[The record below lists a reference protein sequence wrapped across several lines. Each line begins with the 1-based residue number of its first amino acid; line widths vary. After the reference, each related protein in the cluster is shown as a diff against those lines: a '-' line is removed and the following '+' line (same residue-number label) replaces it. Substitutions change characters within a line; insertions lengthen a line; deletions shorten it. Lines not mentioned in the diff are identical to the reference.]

1 MADNTFH
8 IKNFDRL
15 QHYKNRSPP
24 WIKLYNGLLD
34 DYDFGRLPDASKAH
48 LIAIG
53 LLASRHNNKLP
64 LDAEWLGKRINATET
79 VDLELLIKS
88 GFVVPD
94 QGCSNLLAS
103 CKQSATPERER
114 ETERETEK
122 EGKKKA
128 ANAVLPDWL
137 PKESWEGFKEMRRN
151 SRYPLKGRS
160 ETLAL
165 NELAKLRDEGHDP
178 AAVLDHST
186 MKGYRGLFPPPP
198 AGTNGQTKPRE
209 LRYPSDS
216 PMIDTSKITM
226 PER

>member
-1 MADNTFH
+1 MPIYWSDYFGKTSSFSTEEHGA
-8 IKNFDRL
+8 
-15 QHYKNRSPP
+15 Y
-24 WIKLYNGLLD
+24 LLLIGA
-34 DYDFGRLPDASKAH
+34 YWQRGKALPDDDAF
-48 LIAIG
+48 
-53 LLASRHNNKLP
+53 LAQCTKMSR
-64 LDAEWLGKRINATET
+64 KRWRIVRPKISEHFALVEGSWRHERIEK
-79 VDLELLIKS
+79 ELLS
-88 GFVVPD
+88 
-94 QGCSNLLAS
+94 S
-103 CKQSATPERER
+103 CLRITAAHARANARWHP
-114 ETERETEK
+114 K
-122 EGKKKA
+122 EMLSTTHTIQRKKEVSKKEIA

-165 NELAKLRDEGHDP
+165 KELAKLRDEGHDA

-186 MKGYRGLFPPPP
+186 MKGYRGLFPPP
-198 AGTNGQTKPRE
+198 AGMNGQAKPRE